1 MPKNRKEQLLDIILN
16 KMSSDQFW
24 KYIQLYYPIDDIIDT
39 IDHWNDDD
47 ITAEELKIAKQIL
60 NNTYENKNT

>member
-24 KYIQLYYPIDDIIDT
+24 QYIKLYYPIDDIIDT

-47 ITAEELKIAKQIL
+47 ITAEELKTAKQIL
-60 NNTYENKNT
+60 NNTYEKL